1 MEEEKKSDF
10 ISKMEEI
17 ASNAIELVKYGSGN
31 AIIIIATDQKT
42 ACMGMAGAKGDL
54 EMALLKFLSS
64 DDASPLVGD
73 IFSYL
78 ITKKTKTNE

>member
-10 ISKMEEI
+10 ITKMDEI

-31 AIIIIATDQKT
+31 AVIIIATDKKT
-42 ACMGMAGAKGDL
+42 ACMGMAGSKGDL
-54 EMALLKFLSS
+54 ERALLKFLSS

-78 ITKKTKTNE
+78 IPKNNKTNE